1 MSVKMKKI
9 IIVVFTMLFSQTVLA
24 NSVQKLDDRIIITG
38 KISRIVTS
46 GSNYI
51 SVWLD
56 GAGDTS
62 VCEGGARWTINVP
75 ADELHDEKYSTL
87 LAAATTGR
95 TVKLMHLF
103 TQGCG
108 NWNSHKIYY
117 VDVSYDGS

>member
-1 MSVKMKKI
+1 MKKI

-46 GSNYI
+46 GATYI

-56 GAGDTS
+56 GAGDSS

-103 TQGCG
+103 SQGCG
-108 NWNSHKIYY
+108 NWKSHKIYY

>member
-1 MSVKMKKI
+1 MKKI
-9 IIVVFTMLFSQTVLA
+9 IIVVFTMLCSQTVLG
-24 NSVQKLDDRIIITG
+24 NSVQKLDDRIIIGG
-38 KISRIVTS
+38 KIARIVTS

-56 GAGDTS
+56 QAGDTS
-62 VCEGGARWTINVP
+62 VCEGGARWTIQVA
-75 ADELHDEKYSTL
+75 ADELHEEKYSLL

-103 TQGCG
+103 SQGCG

-117 VDVSYDGS
+117 VDVLY

>member
-1 MSVKMKKI
+1 MKKI

-38 KISRIVTS
+38 KIARIVTE
-46 GSNYI
+46 GTNFI

-56 GAGDTS
+56 GDGDNS
-62 VCEGGARWTINVP
+62 VCAGGARWTIQV
-75 ADELHDEKYSTL
+75 AGDELHEEKYSLL

-103 TQGCG
+103 NQGCG
-108 NWNSHKIYY
+108 NWNTHRIYY
-117 VDVSYDGS
+117 VDVLFDGS